1 MLLTRSTVPSAPF
14 RAPNMFLTTIDAI
27 FDQFGPIPGLCF
39 GTERSLIKHGMDL
52 EVALQKLTL
61 DYLNGLTSRDRFSLD
76 TISNKIYKLRRSG
89 VDMDSVMESIEPIT
103 PFIASKVVAQMRTL
117 QHHELVHLFNRY
129 IAFPPTR
136 RMADDV
142 FEAYCHIIFST
153 RMEFAFVPMVRIG
166 GQPTAKKKT
175 NSQWFSSHAEFK
187 GSAQSH
193 QARELEVLCA
203 SASASG
209 VSLSIS
215 PSRVVDYSSDE
226 IAGGLHIE
234 ADIYYIPITTNQV
247 GIDSFILHDNN
258 LYLLQMSV
266 SSTHGISDKLLP
278 FLVSLRGL
286 PPKHNWHFIFI
297 KPPREVLACP
307 IPGSAEL
314 WDLDLYSAE
323 VEVKTIEPSI
333 VRRSSRRK

>member
-1 MLLTRSTVPSAPF
+1 
-14 RAPNMFLTTIDAI
+14 
-27 FDQFGPIPGLCF
+27 
-39 GTERSLIKHGMDL
+39 MDL

-76 TISNKIYKLRRSG
+76 TVSNKIYILRRSG
-89 VDMDSVMESIEPIT
+89 VDVDSVMESIEPIT

-117 QHHELVHLFNRY
+117 QRHELIHLFNRY

-142 FEAYCHIIFST
+142 FEAYCHVVFST
-153 RMEFAFVPMVRIG
+153 RMEFTFVPMVRIG
-166 GQPTAKKKT
+166 GRLTAKKKT
-175 NSQWFSSHAEFK
+175 NPQWFSSHAEFG
-187 GSAQSH
+187 GSAQS
-193 QARELEVLCA
+193 QARELEVLRA
-203 SASASG
+203 SALASG
-209 VSLSIS
+209 VSLGIN
-215 PSRVVDYSSDE
+215 PSRVVDYGSDE

-234 ADIYYIPITTNQV
+234 ADVYYIPIATNQV

-266 SSTHGISDKLLP
+266 SGTHGISDKLLP

-286 PPKHNWHFIFI
+286 PPKHNWRFIFI

-307 IPGSAEL
+307 VPGSAEL
-314 WDLDLYSAE
+314 WDIDPYSAE

-333 VRRSSRRK
+333 VSRSSWRK